1 MITTTKP
8 LTPKR
13 NERNEQMTH
22 IAHTINN
29 GALMIVDYYQRSDT
43 WQCIDSKFTIKGRGK
58 TRMGAICD
66 AQNQWDEYLKKNE

>member
-1 MITTTKP
+1 MKEITDDAYS
-8 LTPKR
+8 
-13 NERNEQMTH
+13 TH
-22 IAHTINN
+22 NYN